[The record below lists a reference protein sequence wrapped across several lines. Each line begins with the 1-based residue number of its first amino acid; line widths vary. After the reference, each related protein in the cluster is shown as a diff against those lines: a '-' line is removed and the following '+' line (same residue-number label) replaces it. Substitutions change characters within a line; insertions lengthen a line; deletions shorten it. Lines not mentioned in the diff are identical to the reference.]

1 MNQTFFLIFNH
12 RTKSHTI
19 YPIYRKKKD
28 KSKLKQFSTDLRKKK
43 KNSSSSSIINQP
55 FSRLRIPYLQT
66 KTFFLTNYQ
75 SQKHKAK

>member
-43 KNSSSSSIINQP
+43 KIPPPPSS
-55 FSRLRIPYLQT
+55 
-66 KTFFLTNYQ
+66 TNHFQ
-75 SQKHKAK
+75 D

>member
-12 RTKSHTI
+12 RTKSHAI

-43 KNSSSSSIINQP
+43 KFLLLLHHQPTIFKTKNSLPTNKNILPYQLSI
-55 FSRLRIPYLQT
+55 T
-66 KTFFLTNYQ
+66 ET
-75 SQKHKAK
+75 